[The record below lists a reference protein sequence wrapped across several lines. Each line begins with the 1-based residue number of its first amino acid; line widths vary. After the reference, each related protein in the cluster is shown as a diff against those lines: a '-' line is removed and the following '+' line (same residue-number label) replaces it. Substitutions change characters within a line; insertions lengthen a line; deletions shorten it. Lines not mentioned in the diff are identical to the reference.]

1 MVGSDRKT
9 GPLELDRTDRQILT
23 LLRDEGRRPNAEI
36 ARTIGVSEP
45 PVRKRLDR
53 MLQNGVLKVLAVLNA
68 AATGYSVDAII
79 GIHVQTGHMRPVGRQ
94 LADIDQVAYVGYVT
108 GSYGIIIEVL
118 LRTSDELLQL
128 LSSGFEH
135 IDGIVASETFAVL
148 SSEELS
154 YMWLPTDVH
163 DAAGSTPAD
172 PAQQPAAKTRSA
184 EES

>member
-9 GPLELDRTDRQILT
+9 GPLELDRTDRQILA
-23 LLRDEGRRPNAEI
+23 LLRDEGRRPNTEI

-45 PVRKRLDR
+45 TVRKRVDR
-53 MLQNGVLKVLAVLNA
+53 MLQDGVLKVLAVLNE
-68 AATGYSVDAII
+68 AATSYSVDAII
-79 GIHVQTGHMRPVGRQ
+79 GIRVRTGQMRPVGRQ

-108 GSYGIIIEVL
+108 GSYDIIIEVL
-118 LRTSDELLQL
+118 LRTSDELLLL

-135 IDGIVASETFAVL
+135 IDSIVASETVTVL
-148 SSEELS
+148 NTEEFS

-163 DAAGSTPAD
+163 DAAASTTAD
-172 PAQQPAAKTRSA
+172 PAKQPAAKARSA

>member
-1 MVGSDRKT
+1 VVGSDRKT
-9 GPLELDRTDRQILT
+9 GPLELDRTDRQILA
-23 LLRDEGRRPNAEI
+23 LLRDEGRRPNTEI

-45 PVRKRLDR
+45 TVRKRVDR
-53 MLQNGVLKVLAVLNA
+53 MLQDGVLKVLAVLNE
-68 AATGYSVDAII
+68 AATSYSVDAII
-79 GIHVQTGHMRPVGRQ
+79 GIRVRTGQMRPVGRQ

-108 GSYGIIIEVL
+108 GSYDIIIEVL
-118 LRTSDELLQL
+118 LRTSDELLQW

-135 IDGIVASETFAVL
+135 TDGIVASETFTVL
-148 SSEELS
+148 NTEKLS

-172 PAQQPAAKTRSA
+172 PAQQPAAKARSA